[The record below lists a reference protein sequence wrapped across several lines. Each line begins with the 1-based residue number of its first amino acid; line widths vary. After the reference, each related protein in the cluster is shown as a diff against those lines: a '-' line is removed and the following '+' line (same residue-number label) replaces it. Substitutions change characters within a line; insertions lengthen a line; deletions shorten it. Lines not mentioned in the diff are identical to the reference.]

1 MPPKLVI
8 KRFEL
13 GEWMTNCYVIHVDAQ
28 RDVST
33 GGSAAADVS
42 RPCWII
48 DAGFEPYRL
57 AAYIR
62 EQKLAPQAVLLT
74 HAHLDHIAGLSDL
87 REKWPDL
94 PILIHR
100 AEEAFLGDPM
110 LNLSVVLEEP
120 LLCPPATGFLEH
132 GQSLDIAGLRC
143 EVRHTPGH
151 SPGGVTFYFA
161 QQGVAFVGDT
171 LFAGSVGRTDFP
183 TSDHELLFESIRS
196 QLLTL
201 PDSTRVL
208 PGHGPE
214 TTIGKEKRS
223 NPFL

>member
-1 MPPKLVI
+1 MPLKLI
-8 KRFEL
+8 IRKFEL
-13 GEWMTNCYVIHVDAQ
+13 GEWMTNCYVIHVEGQGANGAGEGAATDAAQ
-28 RDVST
+28 
-33 GGSAAADVS
+33 
-42 RPCWII
+42 PCWII

-62 EQKLAPQAVLLT
+62 ERGLVPQAILLT

-100 AEEAFLGDPM
+100 EEEAFLTDPM

-120 LLCPPATGFLEH
+120 LVCPPATGFLEH
-132 GQSLDIAGLRC
+132 GQALNIAGLRC

-151 SPGGVTFYFA
+151 SPGGVTFYFP

-183 TSDHELLFESIRS
+183 TSDHELLFESIRK

-201 PDSTRVL
+201 PDDTRVL

-214 TTIGKEKRS
+214 TTIGRERRS
-223 NPFL
+223 NPYL